1 MVTTASSP
9 RPFFLPSGLGRI
21 FAVYHAPNGDAE
33 PWGNVLV
40 VPAFNEEM
48 NRCRSM
54 VTVQAQA
61 LAQLGVGTLVIDLY
75 GTGESDG
82 EYGDAR
88 WDIWIENVRQGIE
101 WLDVQPGGCTGLLG
115 IRLGVAL
122 ALSALHQDQKKRTL
136 IAWQPVVDGKSCLT
150 QFMRMRIAANM
161 DRTDIPK
168 DTTAG
173 MRAQLAEGRSIEVA
187 GYEIHPELATSI
199 ENLRLTELFPSES
212 VSIAWQPI
220 VDGKSCLTQFMRM
233 RIAANMDRTD
243 IPKDTTAGMRAQ
255 LAEGRSIEVAGYEIH
270 PELAM
275 SIESLRLSE
284 LIPPESV
291 SIAWLEKGGGEENEI
306 SPASKCLLAAWQP
319 AGRTTEVIPFD
330 GPAFWALYERFLA
343 PDLVKKTS
351 DWVQLLRP
359 TK

>member
-1 MVTTASSP
+1 MLGNTSSLP
-9 RPFFLPSGLGRI
+9 RPFFLPSSLGQI
-21 FAVYHAPNGDAE
+21 FAVYHAPIGEAK

-61 LAQLGVGTLVIDLY
+61 LAQLGVGTLVIDLF

-82 EYGDAR
+82 EHGDAR
-88 WDIWIENVRQGIE
+88 WDIWIENVRQGME
-101 WLDVQPGGCTGLLG
+101 WLDAQPGGCTGLLG

-122 ALSALHQDQKKRTL
+122 ALTALQQDQKKRAL

-173 MRAQLAEGRSIEVA
+173 MRAQLAEGKSIEVA

-199 ENLRLTELFPSES
+199 ENLRLTEL
-212 VSIAWQPI
+212 
-220 VDGKSCLTQFMRM
+220 
-233 RIAANMDRTD
+233 
-243 IPKDTTAGMRAQ
+243 IP
-255 LAEGRSIEVAGYEIH
+255 H
-270 PELAM
+270 
-275 SIESLRLSE
+275 
-284 LIPPESV
+284 ESV

-306 SPASKCLLAAWQP
+306 SPASKNLLASWQR
-319 AGRTTEVIPFD
+319 AGRATEVMPFD

-343 PDLVKKTS
+343 TDLVKKTS
-351 DWVQLLRP
+351 DWIELLRP
-359 TK
+359 EK

>member
-1 MVTTASSP
+1 MATTPSFP
-9 RPFFLPSGLGRI
+9 LPFFLPSSFGQI
-21 FAVYHAPNGDAE
+21 FAVYHAPVSAVQ
-33 PWGNVLV
+33 PWGNVLI

-54 VTVQAQA
+54 VTMQAQA
-61 LAQLGVGTLVIDLY
+61 LAQVGVGTLVIDLF

-88 WDIWIENVRQGIE
+88 WGIWIEDVRQGMN
-101 WLDVQPGGCTGLLG
+101 WLDQQPGGCTGLLG

-122 ALSALHQDQKKRTL
+122 ALSALKQDHNKKRVL
-136 IAWQPVVDGKSCLT
+136 IAWQPVIDGRSYLT

-168 DTTAG
+168 ETTAG
-173 MRAQLAEGRSIEVA
+173 MRAQLAEGISIEVA
-187 GYEIHPELATSI
+187 GYEIHPELAKFI
-199 ENLRLTELFPSES
+199 EKQQQT
-212 VSIAWQPI
+212 
-220 VDGKSCLTQFMRM
+220 
-233 RIAANMDRTD
+233 
-243 IPKDTTAGMRAQ
+243 
-255 LAEGRSIEVAGYEIH
+255 
-270 PELAM
+270 
-275 SIESLRLSE
+275 E

-291 SIAWLEKGGGEENEI
+291 SIAWLEQVGAEENVI
-306 SPASKCLLAAWQP
+306 SPASEKFLAACRATGITAQ
-319 AGRTTEVIPFD
+319 VIPFD

-359 TK
+359 EK

>member
-1 MVTTASSP
+1 MYSEKKDSFSPLQHEITILLVTTASSL
-9 RPFFLPSGLGRI
+9 RPFFLSSGIGRI

-54 VTVQAQA
+54 VTTQAQA

-82 EYGDAR
+82 EHGDAR

-101 WLDVQPGGCTGLLG
+101 WLDAQPGGCIGLLG

-122 ALSALHQDQKKRTL
+122 ALNALHLDQKKRTL

-173 MRAQLAEGRSIEVA
+173 MRAQLAEGNSIEVA
-187 GYEIHPELATSI
+187 GYDIHPELATSI
-199 ENLRLTELFPSES
+199 ENLRVSESFPS
-212 VSIAWQPI
+212 A
-220 VDGKSCLTQFMRM
+220 
-233 RIAANMDRTD
+233 
-243 IPKDTTAGMRAQ
+243 
-255 LAEGRSIEVAGYEIH
+255 
-270 PELAM
+270 
-275 SIESLRLSE
+275 
-284 LIPPESV
+284 SV
-291 SIAWLEKGGGEENEI
+291 SIAWLDKGNGEENTI
-306 SPASKCLLAAWQP
+306 SPASEKLLAAWKSS
-319 AGRTTEVIPFD
+319 GRAAVVIPFD
-330 GPAFWALYERFLA
+330 GAAFWALYERFLA

-351 DWVQLLRP
+351 DWVELLRP
-359 TK
+359 EK

>member
-1 MVTTASSP
+1 MLGTTSSLP
-9 RPFFLPSGLGRI
+9 HPFFLPSSLGRI
-21 FAVYHAPNGDAE
+21 FAVYHAPVGATK

-54 VTVQAQA
+54 VTTQAQA
-61 LAQLGVGTLVIDLY
+61 LAKLGVGTLAIDLF

-88 WDIWIENVRQGIE
+88 WGIWIENVRQGIE
-101 WLDVQPGGCTGLLG
+101 WLDEKPGGGTGLLG

-122 ALSALHQDQKKRTL
+122 ALAALQQDHKKRAL
-136 IAWQPVVDGKSCLT
+136 
-150 QFMRMRIAANM
+150 
-161 DRTDIPK
+161 
-168 DTTAG
+168 
-173 MRAQLAEGRSIEVA
+173 
-187 GYEIHPELATSI
+187 
-199 ENLRLTELFPSES
+199 
-212 VSIAWQPI
+212 IAWQPI